1 MASMEKQMT
10 KPIHHTDE
18 IIKAALVVSNL
29 LGDMVDIYENHSEN
43 NEDVYDAM
51 DALWFAIEAY
61 KVASAHERLVA
72 NGEA

>member
-1 MASMEKQMT
+1 MNH
-10 KPIHHTDE
+10 IDE

-43 NEDVYDAM
+43 SEDIYDAM

-61 KVASAHERLVA
+61 KVASAHEKLVA
-72 NGEA
+72 NGQA